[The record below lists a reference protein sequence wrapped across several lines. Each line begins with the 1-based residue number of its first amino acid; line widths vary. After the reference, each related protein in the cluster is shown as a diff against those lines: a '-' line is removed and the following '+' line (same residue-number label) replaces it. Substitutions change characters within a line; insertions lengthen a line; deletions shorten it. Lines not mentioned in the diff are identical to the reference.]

1 MDSVGIV
8 DVGAAGENE
17 GRGLCGGEG
26 FLSGRAECP
35 SAKLSEPPVCLPCS
49 TFSLWTEQ
57 T

>member
-1 MDSVGIV
+1 MDSVGIM